1 MLMVTRRHLF
11 ALLMLLACYQDDGAA
26 AGDAA
31 SARDQA
37 MIAKLNQQRLIFFIA
52 KGPPDACGQ
61 GCNEWIAADGMIDPE
76 AAQRFREFLDQTG
89 RRGLP
94 VFFNS
99 LGGSASQAIAIGLTL
114 RQHRMTAGVGRSFPN
129 SCRAAK
135 PDECRRIAQSKL
147 EQEARLVTFDAR
159 CASGCVYALL
169 GASVRQVA
177 RYAQIGT
184 HAPRY
189 VGPLKGPEPPS
200 PPSINIVDDELR
212 GYVVEMGEDPG
223 LIDAAADV
231 SPDRIHW
238 MSREEIKRFGI
249 ETHGYFETPWT
260 AHQETGERYVI
271 SKSWTRED
279 TGAGGYYTTVIR
291 LRCSNSFGYVLA
303 YRSELPFA
311 STGDT
316 QVRVA
321 TAGNG
326 LQLTRLQANS
336 DGAVW
341 YTTVDSSTMQRTATE
356 AKLGIMEARGATH
369 SRAFDLSTDGLSEA
383 LGRLQRHCDERRA
396 IRSP

>member
-1 MLMVTRRHLF
+1 MVTRCHF
-11 ALLMLLACYQDDGAA
+11 FPLLMLLACYRADGAA

-37 MIAKLNQQRLIFFIA
+37 MIAKLNQQPLIFFIA
-52 KGPPDACGQ
+52 KGRPDACGQ
-61 GCNEWIAADGMIDPE
+61 GCNEWIAADGMIDPN

-89 RRGLP
+89 SRGLP

-114 RQHRMTAGVGRSFPN
+114 RQYRMTAGVGRSFPN
-129 SCRAAK
+129 SCHAAK
-135 PDECRRIAQSKL
+135 PDECRRIAQSKP
-147 EQEARLVTFDAR
+147 EQEARLITFDAH

-169 GASVRQVA
+169 GASVRKVA
-177 RYAQIGT
+177 RYAQLGI
-184 HAPRY
+184 HSPRY

-200 PPSINIVDDELR
+200 PPSIDIVDDELR

-238 MSREEIKRFGI
+238 MSREEIERFGI

-260 AHQETGERYVI
+260 AHQETAKRYVI

-279 TGAGGYYTTVIR
+279 TGAGGGYYTTVIR
-291 LRCSNSFGYVLA
+291 LGCSNSFGYVLA

-321 TAGNG
+321 TAGSG
-326 LQLTRLQANS
+326 LQLTRLPANS
-336 DGAVW
+336 DRAVW
-341 YTTVDSSTMQRTATE
+341 YATVDRSTMQRTATE
-356 AKLGIMEARGATH
+356 PKLGIMEARGATD

-383 LGRLQRHCDERRA
+383 LGRLQQHCDERRE